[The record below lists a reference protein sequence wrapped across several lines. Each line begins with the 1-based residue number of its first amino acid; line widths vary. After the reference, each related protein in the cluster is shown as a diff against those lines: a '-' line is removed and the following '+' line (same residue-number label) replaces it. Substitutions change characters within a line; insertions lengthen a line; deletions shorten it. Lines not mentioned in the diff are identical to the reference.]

1 MYAVIDVETTG
12 LRTTWHDR
20 ICEIAVVHV
29 DASGRITGDW
39 SSLVNPERDL
49 GPQHVHGITAAEAR
63 RAPVFADLAGQIG
76 ALLRERVI
84 VAHNLAFDAAFLVAE
99 YSRLGLQAPVGQEY
113 GLCTMNLAAQL
124 LPSAGRSLRD
134 CCQAAGIPQQ
144 RAHSALDDARAAA
157 GLLAR
162 YLHRVGTPPPW
173 QQLVLDAS
181 TLAWPPLP
189 PAEALPV
196 VRRHPHETEDH
207 FLSRLVDRLPRVPAP
222 PQADSYLSLLDHAL
236 LDRHV
241 SAVEADALVEAAD
254 ALGLDRAQVLDLHRL
269 YLQALAAEAFDDG
282 RVTEIERD
290 DLHTVAALLG
300 LDRADVDRALDPD
313 AGDQQRR
320 TTRPLPAPAFRLLPG
335 DTVVFTGQTAE
346 SRELWEERARIAG
359 LTVGR
364 TVTRTT
370 RLLVAADPDT
380 MSGKARQA
388 RRHRVPIVHPGAFL
402 SMLVALRVA
411 E

>member
-20 ICEIAVVHV
+20 ICEIAIVHV
-29 DASGRITGDW
+29 DAAGRITGDW
-39 SSLVNPERDL
+39 CSLVNPERDL

-63 RAPVFADLAGQIG
+63 RAPVFADLAGQISL
-76 ALLRERVI
+76 LLRDRVV

-99 YSRLGLQAPVGQEY
+99 YARLGLSAPVGREY

-124 LPSAGRSLRD
+124 LPNAGRSLRD
-134 CCQAAGIPQQ
+134 CCLAAGIAQH

-157 GLLAR
+157 ALLSR

-173 QQLVLDAS
+173 QQLVLNAA
-181 TLAWPPLP
+181 TLTWPELP
-189 PAEALPV
+189 EADVLPMP
-196 VRRHPHETEDH
+196 RRHRHEVEEH
-207 FLSRLVDRLPRVPAP
+207 FLARLVDRLPRVTSP
-222 PQADSYLSLLDHAL
+222 PQADTYLSLLDHAL

-241 SAVEADALVEAAD
+241 STVEADALVEVAAE
-254 ALGLDRAQVLDLHRL
+254 LGLSRAEVLGLHRV
-269 YLQALAAEAFDDG
+269 YLHALAAEARDDG
-282 RVTEIERD
+282 TVTEIERA
-290 DLHTVAALLG
+290 DLHTVAMLLG
-300 LDRADVDRALDPD
+300 LARADVAAVLDPGPD
-313 AGDQQRR
+313 PEHRR
-320 TTRPLPAPAFRLLPG
+320 STRPLPAPAFRLLPG

-346 SRELWEERARIAG
+346 PRELWEERARAAG

-364 TVTRTT
+364 GVTRTT

-388 RRHRVPIVHPGAFL
+388 RRHRVPIIHAGAFL
-402 SMLVALRVA
+402 GLLAQLPPPL
-411 E
+411 

>member
-12 LRTTWHDR
+12 LRTSWHDR
-20 ICEIAVVHV
+20 ICEIAIVHV
-29 DASGRITGDW
+29 DAAGRVTGDW

-63 RAPVFADLAGQIG
+63 RAPVFADLAGRIG
-76 ALLRERVI
+76 LLLRDRVV

-99 YSRLGLQAPVGQEY
+99 YARLDLRAPVGREY
-113 GLCTMNLAAQL
+113 GLCTMQLAAQL
-124 LPSAGRSLRD
+124 LPNAGRSLRD
-134 CCQAAGIPQQ
+134 CCLAAGIPQQ

-157 GLLAR
+157 GLLSR
-162 YLHRVGTPPPW
+162 YLNRVGTPPPW

-181 TLAWPPLP
+181 ALTWPELT
-189 PAEALPV
+189 EADVLPV
-196 VRRHPHETEDH
+196 TRRHRHEVAEH
-207 FLSRLVDRLPRVPAP
+207 FLTRLVDRLPRVPSP
-222 PQADSYLSLLDHAL
+222 PQADAYLSLLDHAL

-241 SAVEADALVEAAD
+241 STVEADALVEAARQ
-254 ALGLDRAQVLDLHRL
+254 LGLSRAEVLGLHRR
-269 YLQALAAEAFDDG
+269 YLQALAAEARDDG
-282 RVTEIERD
+282 AVSDVERA

-300 LDRADVDRALDPD
+300 LARSDVEAVLDPGPD
-313 AGDQQRR
+313 PEHRR
-320 TTRPLPAPAFRLLPG
+320 STRPLPAPPFRLLPG

-346 SRELWEERARIAG
+346 PRELWEERARAAG

-364 TVTRTT
+364 GVTRTT

-388 RRHRVPIVHPGAFL
+388 RRHRIPIIHPGAFL
-402 SMLVALRVA
+402 GLLSQVPPAR
-411 E
+411 

>member
-20 ICEIAVVHV
+20 ICEIAIVHV
-29 DASGRITGDW
+29 DAAGRITGDW

-63 RAPVFADLAGQIG
+63 RAPVFADLAGQVG
-76 ALLRERVI
+76 AMLRERVI

-99 YSRLGLQAPVGQEY
+99 YSRLGLTAPVGREY

-134 CCQAAGIPQQ
+134 CCLAAGIPQQ

-157 GLLAR
+157 GLLTR
-162 YLHRVGTPPPW
+162 YLQRVGSPPPW
-173 QQLVLDAS
+173 QQLVLDAA
-181 TLAWPPLP
+181 TLTWPPLP
-189 PAEALPV
+189 DDEVLPV
-196 VRRHPHETEDH
+196 VRRHPHEAEEH
-207 FLSRLVDRLPRVPAP
+207 FLTRLVDRLPRVATP

-241 SAVEADALVEAAD
+241 SAMEADALVDAAY
-254 ALGLDRAQVLDLHRL
+254 ALGLSRDDVLDLHRL
-269 YLQALAAEAFDDG
+269 YLRALAVEAADDG
-282 RVTEIERD
+282 QVTETERA

-300 LDRADVDRALDPD
+300 LGRADVDGALAPDPD
-313 AGDQQRR
+313 DRHLR
-320 TTRPLPAPAFRLLPG
+320 TTRPLPAPAFRLLAG

-346 SRELWEERARIAG
+346 SRELWEERARMAG

-364 TVTRTT
+364 AVTRTT

-388 RRHRVPIVHPGAFL
+388 RRHRIPIVHPGAFL